1 MNSPFFSTIVPT
13 HNGAEHIRKD
23 LDSVKQQRFDDY
35 ELKRVNRHARRTAQ
49 NGANWLVW
57 TRGRG
62 KYHLNSWAP

>member
-35 ELKRVNRHARRTAQ
+35 ESKRVNRHTRRTAQ
-49 NGANWLVW
+49 NGAN
-57 TRGRG
+57 
-62 KYHLNSWAP
+62 